1 MNKATRTCPVCLNE
15 FERSGHTIYCSE
27 ECASVGFR
35 VINNSKYNAWAKYR
49 KKRFQDL
56 LDYSQRNKIKKLVKK
71 YMPKIKKSNEN
82 A

>member
-1 MNKATRTCPVCLNE
+1 MNKAIRTCPVCLKE
-15 FERSGHTIYCSE
+15 FCRVAHTLYCCP
-27 ECASVGFR
+27 ECAEVAIR
-35 VINNSKYNAWAKYR
+35 VMKTSKYNSWAKYR

>member
-1 MNKATRTCPVCLNE
+1 MKT
-15 FERSGHTIYCSE
+15 
-27 ECASVGFR
+27 
-35 VINNSKYNAWAKYR
+35 SKYNSWAKYR